1 MNPFLS
7 SIAHKAGMVLR
18 PEFYSGRGA
27 NRGDVP
33 PEKLADI
40 YTGVR
45 LYGALK
51 GFPPGAAD
59 AFARM
64 VISMPALTGTA
75 FCLDLRTLDER
86 GYMWDAKFPHTDA
99 RWDLP
104 SEERVRGFA
113 AQAIVVAALAGDSSD
128 LAADAHYSLK
138 LKRKFVQ
145 LIEREDLLTDIPIPP
160 PILTINGCIYAR

>member
-7 SIAHKAGMVLR
+7 SIAHKAGMGLR

-113 AQAIVVAALAGDSSD
+113 AQAIVVAALAGD
-128 LAADAHYSLK
+128 
-138 LKRKFVQ
+138 
-145 LIEREDLLTDIPIPP
+145 
-160 PILTINGCIYAR
+160 